1 MFSKPSLKISEP
13 QYPLLMRKSG
23 CQVHATGNLDIEL
36 GWERSK
42 RACLDGDKVL
52 PGHCRL

>member
-13 QYPLLMRKSG
+13 QYSLLMRKSG

-42 RACLDGDKVL
+42 GLA
-52 PGHCRL
+52 